1 MCLYSADVF
10 SSSASREFLILVSAL
25 MLAQQAEAVGVGM
38 VLPSKCGIVGS
49 RAESAPVILACP
61 SAPGRVSD
69 FSCFQQGFLG
79 SARPFQPSQ
88 LSKHMGV
95 WEGFRKQQLSEML
108 TWKERRMMQ
117 FSSREKEG
125 GMLLG

>member
-1 MCLYSADVF
+1 
-10 SSSASREFLILVSAL
+10 
-25 MLAQQAEAVGVGM
+25 M
-38 VLPSKCGIVGS
+38 VLPSKCGIVGG
-49 RAESAPVILACP
+49 RAESAPVILDCP
-61 SAPGRVSD
+61 SALGRVSH
-69 FSCFQQGFLG
+69 FNRFQQGFLG

-117 FSSREKEG
+117 FSLWEKEG
-125 GMLLG
+125 RTLLG